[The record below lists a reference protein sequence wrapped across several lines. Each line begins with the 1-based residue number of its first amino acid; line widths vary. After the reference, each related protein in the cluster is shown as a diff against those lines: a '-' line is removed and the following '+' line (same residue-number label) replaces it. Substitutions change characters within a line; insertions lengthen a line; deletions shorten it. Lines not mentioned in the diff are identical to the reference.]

1 MVAHAMRAIVTRP
14 GQEATAWVAQIEQR
28 GISAVALPMIDIVAV
43 ADRTP
48 LAKAWKDLAKYDALM
63 FVSSNAVS
71 HFFAAGSAEVLSRWG
86 QAANQAPRVWVTG
99 PGSRAALLAQGVP
112 ATHIDMPAP
121 TSQSLDSEALWLQ
134 VEPQIQAGTRI
145 LIVRGDKASE
155 SADAIATN
163 SASGQGR
170 DWLAVQLQARGALV
184 DYVVAYARRPPQW
197 TAEQRAI
204 VEKSLQ
210 GHDVW
215 VWSSAEALSNL
226 LAAFPGQTWA
236 CAKAVATHTRIAQAA
251 RLAGFGKV
259 ALARP
264 GLAALCA
271 SIESL
276 A

>member
-1 MVAHAMRAIVTRP
+1 MTQSTLRAIVTRP
-14 GQEATAWVAQIEQR
+14 GQEADAWAAQIKR
-28 GISAVALPMIDIVAV
+28 NGIEAVALPMIEIVAV
-43 ADRTP
+43 PDRSQ
-48 LAKAWKDLAKYDALM
+48 LAQAWKDLGAYDALM
-63 FVSSNAVS
+63 FVSSNAAS
-71 HFFAAGSAEVLSRWG
+71 HFFAARPTEIASPWVSG
-86 QAANQAPRVWVTG
+86 NKAPRAWVTG

-112 ATHIDMPAP
+112 AKHIDMPAP
-121 TSQSLDSEALWLQ
+121 TAQSLDSEALWLQ
-134 VEPQIQAGTRI
+134 VQVQIGAGTRI

-155 SADAIATN
+155 AADAPAPGSPT
-163 SASGQGR
+163 GQGR
-170 DWLAVQLQARGALV
+170 DWLAVQLQGRGAQV

-204 VEKSLQ
+204 VAQSLQ
-210 GHDVW
+210 GKDVW
-215 VWSSAEALSNL
+215 VWSSAEALGNL

-236 CAKAVATHTRIAQAA
+236 GAKAVATHARIAQAA

>member
-1 MVAHAMRAIVTRP
+1 MTQSTLRAIVTRP
-14 GQEATAWVAQIEQR
+14 GQEADAWAAQIQR
-28 GISAVALPMIDIVAV
+28 NGIEAVALPMIEIVAV
-43 ADRTP
+43 PDRSQ
-48 LAKAWKDLAKYDALM
+48 LAQVWKDLGSYDALM
-63 FVSSNAVS
+63 FVSSNAAS
-71 HFFAAGSAEVLSRWG
+71 HFFAARPTELASPWVSG
-86 QAANQAPRVWVTG
+86 NKAPRTWVTG

-112 ATHIDMPAP
+112 ANHIDMPAP
-121 TSQSLDSEALWLQ
+121 TAQSLDSEALWLQ
-134 VEPQIQAGTRI
+134 VQAQIQAGTRI

-155 SADAIATN
+155 AADTPAPA
-163 SASGQGR
+163 SPSGQGR
-170 DWLAVQLQARGALV
+170 DWLAVQLQGRGAQV

-204 VEKSLQ
+204 VAQSLQ
-210 GHDVW
+210 GKDVW
-215 VWSSAEALSNL
+215 VWSSAEALGNL

-236 CAKAVATHTRIAQAA
+236 GAKAVATHARIAQAA

>member
-1 MVAHAMRAIVTRP
+1 MTQPTLRAIVTRP
-14 GQEATAWVAQIEQR
+14 GQEADAWAAQIQR
-28 GISAVALPMIDIVAV
+28 NGIEAVAFPMIEIVA
-43 ADRTP
+43 APDRSQ
-48 LAKAWKDLAKYDALM
+48 LAKAWKDLAQYDALM

-71 HFFAAGSAEVLSRWG
+71 HFFAARPPDVVSPWASASKV
-86 QAANQAPRVWVTG
+86 PRAWVTG

-112 ATHIDMPAP
+112 ANHIDMPAP
-121 TSQSLDSEALWLQ
+121 TAQSLDSEALWLQ
-134 VEPQIQAGTRI
+134 VEAQIQAGTRI

-155 SADAIATN
+155 AVDATAPG
-163 SASGQGR
+163 SPSGQGR
-170 DWLAVQLQARGALV
+170 DWLAVQLEGRGAKV

-197 TAEQRAI
+197 TADQRAI
-204 VEKSLQ
+204 ALQSLQ
-210 GHDVW
+210 GRDVW
-215 VWSSAEALSNL
+215 VWTSAEALGNL

-236 CAKAVATHTRIAQAA
+236 GAKAVATHARIAQAA

>member
-1 MVAHAMRAIVTRP
+1 MTQSTLRAIVTRP
-14 GQEATAWVAQIEQR
+14 GQEADAWAAQIQR
-28 GISAVALPMIDIVAV
+28 NGIEAVALPMIEIVAV
-43 ADRTP
+43 PDRSQ
-48 LAKAWKDLAKYDALM
+48 LAQAWKDVGSYDALM
-63 FVSSNAVS
+63 FVSSNAAT
-71 HFFAAGSAEVLSRWG
+71 HFFAARPTELASPWGSV
-86 QAANQAPRVWVTG
+86 NKAPRTWVTG

-112 ATHIDMPAP
+112 ANHIDMPAP
-121 TSQSLDSEALWLQ
+121 TAQSLDSEALWLQ
-134 VEPQIQAGTRI
+134 VQAQIGAGTRI

-155 SADAIATN
+155 AADAPAPG
-163 SASGQGR
+163 SPSGQGR
-170 DWLAVQLQARGALV
+170 DWLAVQLQGRGAQV

-204 VEKSLQ
+204 VAQSLQ
-210 GHDVW
+210 GKDVW
-215 VWSSAEALSNL
+215 VWSSAEALGNL

-236 CAKAVATHTRIAQAA
+236 GAKAVATHARIAQAA

-271 SIESL
+271 SIESM

>member
-1 MVAHAMRAIVTRP
+1 MTQSTLRAIVTRP
-14 GQEATAWVAQIEQR
+14 GQEADAWAAQIQR
-28 GISAVALPMIDIVAV
+28 NGIEAVALPMIEIVAV
-43 ADRTP
+43 PDRSQ
-48 LAKAWKDLAKYDALM
+48 LAQAWKDVGSYDALM
-63 FVSSNAVS
+63 FVSSNAAT
-71 HFFAAGSAEVLSRWG
+71 HFFAARPTELATPWVSG
-86 QAANQAPRVWVTG
+86 NKAPRTWVTG

-112 ATHIDMPAP
+112 ANHIDMPAP
-121 TSQSLDSEALWLQ
+121 TAQSLDSEALWLQ
-134 VEPQIQAGTRI
+134 VQAQIGAGTRI

-155 SADAIATN
+155 AADAPAPG
-163 SASGQGR
+163 SPSGQGR
-170 DWLAVQLQARGALV
+170 DWLAVQLQGRGAQV

-204 VEKSLQ
+204 VAQSLQ
-210 GHDVW
+210 GKDVW
-215 VWSSAEALSNL
+215 VWSSAEALGNL

-236 CAKAVATHTRIAQAA
+236 GAKAVATHARIAQAA

-271 SIESL
+271 SIESM

>member
-1 MVAHAMRAIVTRP
+1 MTQSTLRAIVTRP
-14 GQEATAWVAQIEQR
+14 GQEADAWAAQIQR
-28 GISAVALPMIDIVAV
+28 KGIEAVALPMIEIVAV
-43 ADRTP
+43 PDRSQ
-48 LAKAWKDLAKYDALM
+48 LAQAWKDLAKYDALM
-63 FVSSNAVS
+63 FVSSNAAS
-71 HFFAAGSAEVLSRWG
+71 HFFAARPTDVVSPWTSGSI
-86 QAANQAPRVWVTG
+86 APRTWVTG

-112 ATHIDMPAP
+112 ANQIDTPAP
-121 TSQSLDSEALWLQ
+121 TAQSLDSEALWLQ
-134 VEPQIQAGTRI
+134 VQVQIQAGTRI

-155 SADAIATN
+155 AADAPAPG
-163 SASGQGR
+163 SPSGQGR
-170 DWLAVQLQARGALV
+170 DWLAVQLQGRGAQV

-197 TAEQRAI
+197 TADRRAL
-204 VEKSLQ
+204 VMQSLQ
-210 GHDVW
+210 GQDVW
-215 VWSSAEALSNL
+215 VWSSAEALGNL

-236 CAKAVATHTRIAQAA
+236 GAKAVATHARIAQAA

>member
-1 MVAHAMRAIVTRP
+1 MTQSTLRAIVTRP
-14 GQEATAWVAQIEQR
+14 GQEADAWAAQIKR
-28 GISAVALPMIDIVAV
+28 NGIEAVALPMIEIVAV
-43 ADRTP
+43 PDRSQ
-48 LAKAWKDLAKYDALM
+48 LAQAWKDLGAYDALM
-63 FVSSNAVS
+63 FVSSNAAS
-71 HFFAAGSAEVLSRWG
+71 HFFAARPTEIASPWVSG
-86 QAANQAPRVWVTG
+86 NKAPRAWVTG

-112 ATHIDMPAP
+112 AKHIGMPAP
-121 TSQSLDSEALWLQ
+121 TAQSLDSEALWLQ
-134 VEPQIQAGTRI
+134 VQVQIGAGTRI

-155 SADAIATN
+155 AADAPAPGSPT
-163 SASGQGR
+163 GQGR
-170 DWLAVQLQARGALV
+170 DWLAVQLQGRGAQV

-204 VEKSLQ
+204 VAQSLQ
-210 GHDVW
+210 GKDVW
-215 VWSSAEALSNL
+215 VWSSAEALGNL

-236 CAKAVATHTRIAQAA
+236 GAKAVATHARIAQAA

>member
-1 MVAHAMRAIVTRP
+1 M
-14 GQEATAWVAQIEQR
+14 IE
-28 GISAVALPMIDIVAV
+28 IVAV
-43 ADRTP
+43 ADR
-48 LAKAWKDLAKYDALM
+48 AQIAQAWKVLGRYDALM
-63 FVSSNAVS
+63 FVSSNAAS
-71 HFFAAGSAEVLSRWG
+71 HFFAARPAELVSPWGSVNR
-86 QAANQAPRVWVTG
+86 APRTWVTG

-112 ATHIDMPAP
+112 ASHIDMPAP
-121 TSQSLDSEALWLQ
+121 TAQSLDSEALWLQ
-134 VEPQIQAGTRI
+134 VQAQIQTGTRI

-155 SADAIATN
+155 GVEAPVAG

-170 DWLAVQLQARGALV
+170 DWLAVQLQARGAQV

-236 CAKAVATHTRIAQAA
+236 GAKAVATHARIAQAA

>member
-1 MVAHAMRAIVTRP
+1 MTQPTLRAIVTRP
-14 GQEATAWVAQIEQR
+14 GQEADAWAAQIQR
-28 GISAVALPMIDIVAV
+28 NGIDAVAFPMIEIVAV
-43 ADRTP
+43 PDRSQ
-48 LAKAWKDLAKYDALM
+48 LAKAWKDLAQYDALM

-71 HFFAAGSAEVLSRWG
+71 HFFAARPADVVSPWASASK
-86 QAANQAPRVWVTG
+86 APRAWVTG

-112 ATHIDMPAP
+112 AGHIDMPPPAA
-121 TSQSLDSEALWLQ
+121 QSLDSEALWLQ
-134 VEPQIQAGTRI
+134 VEAQIQAGTRI

-155 SADAIATN
+155 AVDATAPG
-163 SASGQGR
+163 SPSGQGR
-170 DWLAVQLQARGALV
+170 DWLAVQLEGRGAKV

-197 TAEQRAI
+197 TADQRAI
-204 VEKSLQ
+204 ALQSLQ
-210 GHDVW
+210 GRDVW
-215 VWSSAEALSNL
+215 VWTSAEALGNL

-236 CAKAVATHTRIAQAA
+236 GAKAVATHARIAQAA

>member
-1 MVAHAMRAIVTRP
+1 MTQPTLRAIVTRP
-14 GQEATAWVAQIEQR
+14 GQEADAWAAQIQR
-28 GISAVALPMIDIVAV
+28 NGIDAVAFPMIEIVAV
-43 ADRTP
+43 PDRSQ
-48 LAKAWKDLAKYDALM
+48 LAKAWKDLAQYDALM

-71 HFFAAGSAEVLSRWG
+71 HFFAARPADVVSPWASASK
-86 QAANQAPRVWVTG
+86 APRAWVTG

-112 ATHIDMPAP
+112 ASHIDMPPPAA
-121 TSQSLDSEALWLQ
+121 QSLDSEALWLQ
-134 VEPQIQAGTRI
+134 VDAQIQAGTRI

-155 SADAIATN
+155 AVDATAPG
-163 SASGQGR
+163 SPSGQGR
-170 DWLAVQLQARGALV
+170 DWLAVQLEGRGAKV
-184 DYVVAYARRPPQW
+184 DYVVAYVRRPPQW
-197 TAEQRAI
+197 TADQRAI
-204 VEKSLQ
+204 ALQSLQ
-210 GHDVW
+210 GRDVW
-215 VWSSAEALSNL
+215 VWTSAEALGNL

-236 CAKAVATHTRIAQAA
+236 GAKAVATHARIAQAA

>member
-1 MVAHAMRAIVTRP
+1 MTQSTLRAIVTRP
-14 GQEATAWVAQIEQR
+14 GLEADAWAAQIQR
-28 GISAVALPMIDIVAV
+28 NGIDAVALPMIEIVAV
-43 ADRTP
+43 SDRSL
-48 LAKAWKDLAKYDALM
+48 LAQAWKDVGSYDALM
-63 FVSSNAVS
+63 FVSSNAAS
-71 HFFAAGSAEVLSRWG
+71 HFFAARPAELVSPWVSG
-86 QAANQAPRVWVTG
+86 NKAPRTWVTG

-112 ATHIDMPAP
+112 ANHIDMPAP
-121 TSQSLDSEALWLQ
+121 TAQSLDSEALWLQ
-134 VEPQIQAGTRI
+134 VQAQIQAGKRI
-145 LIVRGDKASE
+145 LIVRGDKASQV
-155 SADAIATN
+155 ADAPAPA
-163 SASGQGR
+163 SPSGQGR
-170 DWLAVQLQARGALV
+170 DWLAVQLQGRGAQV

-204 VEKSLQ
+204 VAQSLQ
-210 GHDVW
+210 GKDVW
-215 VWSSAEALSNL
+215 VWSSAEALGNL

-236 CAKAVATHTRIAQAA
+236 GAKAVATHARIAQAA

>member
-1 MVAHAMRAIVTRP
+1 MTQPTLRAIVTRP
-14 GQEATAWVAQIEQR
+14 GQEADAWAAQIQR
-28 GISAVALPMIDIVAV
+28 KGIDAVAFPMIEIVAV
-43 ADRTP
+43 PDRSQ
-48 LAKAWKDLAKYDALM
+48 LAKAWKDLAQYDALM

-71 HFFAAGSAEVLSRWG
+71 HFFAARPADVVSPWASASK
-86 QAANQAPRVWVTG
+86 APRAWVTG
-99 PGSRAALLAQGVP
+99 PASRAALLAQGVP
-112 ATHIDMPAP
+112 ANHIDLPAP
-121 TSQSLDSEALWLQ
+121 TAQSLDSEALWLQ
-134 VEPQIQAGTRI
+134 VEAQIQAGTRI

-155 SADAIATN
+155 AADAPAPG
-163 SASGQGR
+163 SPSGQGR
-170 DWLAVQLQARGALV
+170 DWLAVQLEGRGAKV

-204 VEKSLQ
+204 ALQSLQ
-210 GHDVW
+210 GRDVW
-215 VWSSAEALSNL
+215 VWTSAEALGNL
-226 LAAFPGQTWA
+226 LAAFPGQTWGG
-236 CAKAVATHTRIAQAA
+236 AKAVATHARIAQAA

>member
-1 MVAHAMRAIVTRP
+1 MTQSTLRAIVTRP
-14 GQEATAWVAQIEQR
+14 GQEADAWAAQIKR
-28 GISAVALPMIDIVAV
+28 NGIEAVALPMIEIVAV
-43 ADRTP
+43 PDRSQ
-48 LAKAWKDLAKYDALM
+48 LAQAWKDLAKYDALM
-63 FVSSNAVS
+63 FVSSNAAS
-71 HFFAAGSAEVLSRWG
+71 HFFAARPTEIASPWVSG
-86 QAANQAPRVWVTG
+86 NKAPRAWVTG

-112 ATHIDMPAP
+112 AKHIDMPAP
-121 TSQSLDSEALWLQ
+121 TAQSLDSEALWLQ
-134 VEPQIQAGTRI
+134 VQVQIGAGTRI

-155 SADAIATN
+155 AADAPAPGSPT
-163 SASGQGR
+163 GQGR
-170 DWLAVQLQARGALV
+170 DWLAVQLQGRGAQV

-204 VEKSLQ
+204 VAQSLQ
-210 GHDVW
+210 GKDVW
-215 VWSSAEALSNL
+215 VWSSAEALGNL

-236 CAKAVATHTRIAQAA
+236 GAKAVATHARIAQAA

>member
-1 MVAHAMRAIVTRP
+1 MTQSTLRAIVTRP
-14 GQEATAWVAQIEQR
+14 GQEADAWAAQIQR
-28 GISAVALPMIDIVAV
+28 NGIEAVALPMIEIVAV
-43 ADRTP
+43 PDRSQ
-48 LAKAWKDLAKYDALM
+48 LAMAWKDLAKYDALM
-63 FVSSNAVS
+63 FVSSNAAT
-71 HFFAAGSAEVLSRWG
+71 HFFAARPTELASPWGSG
-86 QAANQAPRVWVTG
+86 NKAPRTWVTG

-112 ATHIDMPAP
+112 PSHIDMPAP
-121 TSQSLDSEALWLQ
+121 TAQSLDSEALWLQ
-134 VEPQIQAGTRI
+134 VQAQIKAGTRI

-155 SADAIATN
+155 AADAPAPG

-170 DWLAVQLQARGALV
+170 DWLAVQLQGRGAQV

-197 TAEQRAI
+197 TVEQRAI
-204 VEKSLQ
+204 VAQSLQ
-210 GHDVW
+210 GKDVW
-215 VWSSAEALSNL
+215 VWSSAEALGNL

-236 CAKAVATHTRIAQAA
+236 GAKAVATHARIAQAA
-251 RLAGFGKV
+251 RLAGFGTV